1 MRKMKIINMFLVSC
15 GLSCGLLAAKTP
27 QAANPDQQSL
37 LSQSGSS
44 LPTYRI
50 NVTERTMKAIN
61 YRHRSGATKIDFRGT
76 DLLPNAHGQAKVES
90 KQGYIE
96 IEVEFDKL
104 QPANKYGAEY
114 LTYVLWAITPE
125 GRTSNLGEVLLN
137 GTNSKLDV
145 TTELQVF
152 GLAVTAEP
160 YFAVTMP
167 SNLVVMENAVRTDTV
182 GKIEEM
188 DAKYEL
194 LQRGQYE
201 RLANPLAL
209 KMDQK
214 MPLELY
220 EARNAVQIAR
230 AVGADQLASD
240 TFVKAEKSL
249 QQAEDYQA
257 HKAGRKTVTMT
268 AREAVQ
274 TAEDSRAVAVT
285 RQEEA
290 RAALERQAGVNR
302 EANLRAETE
311 AEARLRAQAEANQ
324 KVEAD
329 RRALAEA
336 KSAADQSETARIKR
350 EAEAARIA
358 AQAEA
363 DRLKLVN
370 DAAQAAAKS
379 AADQSEA
386 ARIKREAEAARIA
399 AQAEAERLKLAND
412 AAQAEANRKA
422 EADRRALAEAKS
434 AADQSEIARI
444 KREAEAARIAA
455 QTEAERLKL
464 ANDAAQAAAQA
475 DADRLLRKSEAEKAE
490 LRTQLLTQLNLVLE
504 TRDTA
509 RGLIINMSDVLFDTA
524 QYTLRS
530 LARERLAKVAGIIL
544 GHPGLTLAVEGHTD
558 SVGGDAYNQTLSEQ
572 RAGSV
577 RDYLIQQG
585 ILAMN
590 LVPAKG
596 FGKTKPIASNDT
608 AAGRQLNRRVEL
620 IVSGEIIGKQSAS
633 PSARR

>member
-1 MRKMKIINMFLVSC
+1 M
-15 GLSCGLLAAKTP
+15 
-27 QAANPDQQSL
+27 
-37 LSQSGSS
+37 
-44 LPTYRI
+44 
-50 NVTERTMKAIN
+50 
-61 YRHRSGATKIDFRGT
+61 
-76 DLLPNAHGQAKVES
+76 ES

-137 GTNSKLDV
+137 GTSGKLNV

-167 SNLVVMENAVRTDTV
+167 SNLVVMENEVRTDTA
-182 GKIEEM
+182 GKIEAM

-201 RLANPLAL
+201 RMVNPLAL
-209 KMDQK
+209 KMDRK

-230 AVGADQLASD
+230 ASGADQFAAE
-240 TFVKAEKSL
+240 TFAKAENSL
-249 QQAEDYQA
+249 KQAEALQA
-257 HKAGRKTVTMT
+257 RKAGRKPVTMA

-274 TAEDSRAVAVT
+274 TAEDSRAIAVT

-290 RAALERQAGVNR
+290 RLASERQAGMNR

-329 RRALAEA
+329 RRAQAEA

-350 EAEAARIA
+350 EAEVARIA
-358 AQAEA
+358 AQDEA
-363 DRLKLVN
+363 D
-370 DAAQAAAKS
+370 
-379 AADQSEA
+379 
-386 ARIKREAEAARIA
+386 
-399 AQAEAERLKLAND
+399 RLKLAND
-412 AAQAEANRKA
+412 AARVSAQAEAERAARAAAQA
-422 EADRRALAEAKS
+422 EADRTQL
-434 AADQSEIARI
+434 
-444 KREAEAARIAA
+444 AA
-455 QTEAERLKL
+455 QE
-464 ANDAAQAAAQA
+464 
-475 DADRLLRKSEAEKAE
+475 ADRLRRKAEAEKAE
-490 LRTQLLTQLNLVLE
+490 LRAQLLTQLNLVLE

-524 QYTLRS
+524 QYNLRP

-558 SVGGDAYNQTLSEQ
+558 SVGGEAYNQTLSEQ

-577 RDYLIQQG
+577 RDYLIHQG
-585 ILAMN
+585 MSAMN
-590 LVPAKG
+590 SVAAIG
-596 FGKTKPIASNDT
+596 FGKTKPVASNDT
-608 AAGRQLNRRVEL
+608 SAGRQLNRRVEL
-620 IVSGEIIGKQSAS
+620 IVSGSIIGVGSAS
-633 PSARR
+633 SVARR

>member
-15 GLSCGLLAAKTP
+15 GLSLGLLAAKTP
-27 QAANPDQQSL
+27 QAGNSNQQSG
-37 LSQSGSS
+37 LSQSSS
-44 LPTYRI
+44 MPIYRVT
-50 NVTERTMKAIN
+50 VTERTMKAIN
-61 YRHRSGATKIDFRGT
+61 YQHRGGATMVGFRGT
-76 DLLPNAHGQAKVES
+76 DLLPNAHGEAKVES

-137 GTNSKLDV
+137 GTSGKLNV

-167 SNLVVMENAVRTDTV
+167 SNLVVMENEVRTDTA
-182 GKIEEM
+182 GKIEAM

-201 RLANPLAL
+201 RMVNPLAL
-209 KMDQK
+209 KMDRK

-230 AVGADQLASD
+230 ASGADQFAAD
-240 TFVKAEKSL
+240 TFAKAENSL
-249 QQAEDYQA
+249 KQAEALQA
-257 HKAGRKTVTMT
+257 RNSGRKPVTMA

-274 TAEDSRAVAVT
+274 TAEDSRAIAVT

-290 RAALERQAGVNR
+290 RLASERQAGMNR

-311 AEARLRAQAEANQ
+311 TEARLRAQAEANQ

-350 EAEAARIA
+350 EAETARIA

-363 DRLKLVN
+363 DRLKLAN
-370 DAAQAAAKS
+370 DAA
-379 AADQSEA
+379 
-386 ARIKREAEAARIA
+386 RTA
-399 AQAEAERLKLAND
+399 AQAEAERAARA
-412 AAQAEANRKA
+412 AAQAEADRTKLA
-422 EADRRALAEAKS
+422 AQEADRL
-434 AADQSEIARI
+434 Q
-444 KREAEAARIAA
+444 
-455 QTEAERLKL
+455 
-464 ANDAAQAAAQA
+464 
-475 DADRLLRKSEAEKAE
+475 RKAEAEKAE
-490 LRTQLLTQLNLVLE
+490 LRAQVLTQLNLVLE

-509 RGLIINMSDVLFDTA
+509 RGLIINMSDVLFATA
-524 QYTLRS
+524 QYNLRP

-558 SVGGDAYNQTLSEQ
+558 SVGSDDYNQTLSEQ

-577 RDYLIQQG
+577 REYLIQQG
-585 ILAMN
+585 MAGMN
-590 LVPAKG
+590 SVAAIG
-596 FGKTKPIASNDT
+596 FGESKPVASNDT

-620 IVSGEIIGKQSAS
+620 IVSGSIIGVQSALS
-633 PSARR
+633 GARR